1 MFFYA
6 VRGRDILLWLVGVL
20 VIVFGVSLCIT
31 PGWEPTHGAAAAS
44 IELNEP
50 PVAVDGFSL
59 EVISVTSG
67 QKPRR
72 RIYLYHTHTYEAY
85 EQDAAKPYRETEKWR
100 TADAEYNMIRVGAEL
115 AALLRDAGI
124 EVYHDRTAYEMPRL
138 STAYARSLLGME
150 QAAKEGYD
158 LYIDLHRDSYS
169 AGNGANT
176 IERQGKQLAR
186 LLFLIGKGTGT
197 ALDEKPD
204 WQKNQAAAEK
214 ISARLNAQAAGLSR
228 GISLKSGRYNQQAAV
243 PSMLIEVGN
252 NKNTLQE
259 ALNAMPCLAQAIC
272 AYFDALE

>member
-1 MFFYA
+1 MNRK
-6 VRGRDILLWLVGVL
+6 VLLQLTLPLVGLSVL
-20 VIVFGVSLCIT
+20 FWLLAFAPGEKHHRPTLLEMSVI
-31 PGWEPTHGAAAAS
+31 
-44 IELNEP
+44 
-50 PVAVDGFSL
+50 
-59 EVISVTSG
+59 
-67 QKPRR
+67 
-72 RIYLYHTHTYEAY
+72 
-85 EQDAAKPYRETEKWR
+85 
-100 TADAEYNMIRVGAEL
+100 
-115 AALLRDAGI
+115 LRDGDGA
-124 EVYHDRTAYEMPRL
+124 V
-138 STAYARSLLGME
+138 STMRKGME